1 MKLGSLKIFTFFLDF
16 WRALHDQYTFVNDQ
30 AATNATPFGD
40 LDSTFL
46 IANAGGIFNILSVYA
61 TDKIETVP
69 LINLEELSPTFEE
82 EKDELEQFDES
93 NINLNNT
100 EGATEEIKKKEN
112 KNIFIN
118 IKALNKIT
126 AKTSSIKLS
135 IGEKKFF
142 GPLEI
147 KALKCQL
154 SESNDLTDTV
164 AYLQVRDLSMK
175 DNNQVFLFNGW
186 TFASSPTL
194 QSIDHPV
201 YDLWIISCENI

>member
-1 MKLGSLKIFTFFLDF
+1 MKLVNPKIFILLSALFFGNTLPIS
-16 WRALHDQYTFVNDQ
+16 AL
-30 AATNATPFGD
+30 
-40 LDSTFL
+40 
-46 IANAGGIFNILSVYA
+46 
-61 TDKIETVP
+61 DKIESVP

-82 EKDELEQFDES
+82 DKDELEDIVDQ
-93 NINLNNT
+93 NVNLNYSENNQ
-100 EGATEEIKKKEN
+100 EEN
-112 KNIFIN
+112 KVKKDDKIYIN
-118 IKALNKIT
+118 ITALDKIT
-126 AKTSSIKLS
+126 AKTSTIRLA

-154 SESNDLTDTV
+154 SEQGEFIDMV
-164 AYLQVRDLSMK
+164 AYLQVKDLSSK

-201 YDLWIISCENI
+201 YDLWITSCENI